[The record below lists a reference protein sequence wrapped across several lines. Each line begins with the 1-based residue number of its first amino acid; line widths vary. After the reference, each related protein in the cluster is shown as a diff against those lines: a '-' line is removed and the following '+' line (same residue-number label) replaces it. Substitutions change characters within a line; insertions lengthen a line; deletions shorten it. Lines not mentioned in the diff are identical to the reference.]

1 MISAIFFA
9 FIRLTV
15 VRYAALIQT
24 KSPTNYDIYLTESI
38 FKTRLDHVSKK
49 NILIFK
55 ILDKQNILIYTL
67 EVKII

>member
-38 FKTRLDHVSKK
+38 FKTRLDHVLNKYFD
-49 NILIFK
+49 I
-55 ILDKQNILIYTL
+55 QNT
-67 EVKII
+67 

>member
-38 FKTRLDHVSKK
+38 FKTRLDHVLK

-55 ILDKQNILIYTL
+55 ILDKQNIMVYTL
-67 EVKII
+67 KVKII

>member
-38 FKTRLDHVSKK
+38 FKTRLEHVSKK
-49 NILIFK
+49 YFDI
-55 ILDKQNILIYTL
+55 QNT
-67 EVKII
+67 